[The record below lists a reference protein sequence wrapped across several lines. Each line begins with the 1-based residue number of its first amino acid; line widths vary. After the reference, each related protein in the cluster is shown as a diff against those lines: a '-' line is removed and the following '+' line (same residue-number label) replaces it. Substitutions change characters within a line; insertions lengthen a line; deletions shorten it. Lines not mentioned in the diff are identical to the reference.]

1 VLNEAGVPCSLVMQM
16 DQVFVDPQVIE
27 QQSVVTVEHPGH
39 GPVSMLGSALHVDG
53 APLPV
58 RRPAPELG
66 EHNVEVLGELGFSAT
81 EIDQLRERGV
91 V

>member
-1 VLNEAGVPCSLVMQM
+1 
-16 DQVFVDPQVIE
+16 
-27 QQSVVTVEHPGH
+27 
-39 GPVSMLGSALHVDG
+39 MLGSALHVDG
-53 APLPV
+53 APLPI

-66 EHNVEVLGELGFSAT
+66 EHNAEVLGELGYSPG